1 MSGRV
6 NPFLQRQQAHAADV
20 PLASSR
26 PVEVDEF
33 YPELIWVGVPG
44 APARVRGKAEVVE
57 DVQGLLPGVA
67 GRVEIACGIVR
78 VAEVAESR
86 G

>member
-1 MSGRV
+1 
-6 NPFLQRQQAHAADV
+6 
-20 PLASSR
+20 
-26 PVEVDEF
+26 
-33 YPELIWVGVPG
+33 VGG
-44 APARVRGKAEVVE
+44 EAEAEAEVVE
-57 DVQGLLPGVA
+57 GVHGLLPGVA